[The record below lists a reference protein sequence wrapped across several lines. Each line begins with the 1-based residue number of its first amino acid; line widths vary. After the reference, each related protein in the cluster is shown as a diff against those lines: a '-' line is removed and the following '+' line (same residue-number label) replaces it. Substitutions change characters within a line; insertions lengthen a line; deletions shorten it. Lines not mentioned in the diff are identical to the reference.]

1 MEAGRMLW
9 SSPNGLCRYDMLCL
23 EGISLMLKIFK
34 GQTESPNY
42 RLVAPAD
49 GQIQTIT
56 VTEEVRWHTQEK
68 NIMVLLTRPRPL
80 E

>member
-1 MEAGRMLW
+1 
-9 SSPNGLCRYDMLCL
+9 
-23 EGISLMLKIFK
+23 MLKIFQ

-56 VTEEVRWHTQEK
+56 VTEEVRW
-68 NIMVLLTRPRPL
+68 TREQRCHGLANQALRPL